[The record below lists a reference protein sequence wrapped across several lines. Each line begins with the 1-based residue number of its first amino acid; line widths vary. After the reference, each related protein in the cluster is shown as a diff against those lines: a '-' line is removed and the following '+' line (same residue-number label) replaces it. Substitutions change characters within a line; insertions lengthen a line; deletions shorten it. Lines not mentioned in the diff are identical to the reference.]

1 MLTCEVLEM
10 NFVNPVQ
17 ALENAQGT
25 VLTDPAIAHARKLLA
40 DLGLDLDHVP
50 ERAGRSAQAA
60 LDWANSGAMALTG
73 DASGPPQ
80 LAPGPLAS
88 AARGAGLVIEALTSE
103 TANAS
108 DTSSGPFAKRD
119 WAALLGER
127 AAIDGLIRNGQQSA
141 GGAAR
146 LLETEDGWIALNLP
160 RDDDWSLLPAWLA
173 SEGSSPPW
181 VSPFGESGGYGDGD
195 AEMTVAWEALAACVR
210 KRRAE
215 VLVERGRLMGLAV
228 ANAPRTLP
236 ESPAFRI
243 SFGSV
248 GTPVPG
254 GSDFPALRGPAPSSP
269 RRLRILDL
277 TSLWAGPLAT
287 SLLAEAG
294 ANVLKIEAPERPDG
308 ARGGSKAFFDLINAG
323 KRGAALDLRDQG
335 DRKVFEKLLAGADVV
350 FESARPRGLK
360 QLGYDAEEWV
370 RARPGRLW
378 TSITGYGRQH
388 EWIAFGDDAA
398 VAAGLAWPPKSGTHQ
413 DASPVSQSP
422 YFCADAVADPLTG
435 LHAAAIVLA
444 HLKLGRGGLL
454 DLALQDI
461 AAYCAGPTASEDF
474 ASVVGT
480 NQKGWTLKLEDG
492 DHAIALP
499 RARSSRGVAPKL
511 GAPSKALLAQWT
523 NGSC

>member
-1 MLTCEVLEM
+1 M
-10 NFVNPVQ
+10 NFSKPVQ
-17 ALENAQGT
+17 APENVQGT
-25 VLTDPAIAHARKLLA
+25 VLTDPAITHARKLLA
-40 DLGLDLDHVP
+40 DLGLDLDHVA
-50 ERAGRSAQAA
+50 ERAGRPAQAA
-60 LDWANSGAMALTG
+60 LDWADSGAMALTG

-103 TANAS
+103 TANAWDS
-108 DTSSGPFAKRD
+108 SSGPFAKRD

-173 SEGSSPPW
+173 SETSSPSW
-181 VSPFGESGGYGDGD
+181 VSSFRGIGGD
-195 AEMTVAWEALAACVR
+195 ADTTAAWEDLAACVR

-228 ANAPRTLP
+228 SNAPQTLP
-236 ESPAFRI
+236 EAPACRI

-248 GTPVPG
+248 GIPVSG
-254 GSDFPALRGPAPSSP
+254 GSDLPALGGSAPSSP
-269 RRLRILDL
+269 RQLRILDL

-287 SLLAEAG
+287 SILAEAG
-294 ANVLKIEAPERPDG
+294 ANVLKIEAPQRPDG
-308 ARGGSKAFFDLINAG
+308 ARGGSRAFFDLMNAG

-335 DRKVFEKLLAGADVV
+335 DRKVFDKLLAGADVV

-360 QLGYDAEEWV
+360 QLGYDAEKWL

-398 VAAGLAWPPKSGTHQ
+398 VAAGLAWPAKSGS
-413 DASPVSQSP
+413 DNKASPISESP
-422 YFCADAVADPLTG
+422 YFCADAVADPLMG

-454 DLALQDI
+454 DLALQDV
-461 AAYCAGPTASEDF
+461 AAYCAGPTVSEDF
-474 ASVVGT
+474 APIVGT
-480 NQKGWTLKLEDG
+480 NEKGWTLKLEDG
-492 DHAIALP
+492 DHPIALP

-511 GAPSKALLAQWT
+511 GAPSRALLAQWT

>member
-1 MLTCEVLEM
+1 M
-10 NFVNPVQ
+10 NFSKPVQ
-17 ALENAQGT
+17 APENAQGT
-25 VLTDPAIAHARKLLA
+25 VLTDPAITHARKLLA
-40 DLGLDLDHVP
+40 DLGLDLDHVA
-50 ERAGRSAQAA
+50 ERAGGPAQAA
-60 LDWANSGAMALTG
+60 LDWADSGAMALTG

-88 AARGAGLVIEALTSE
+88 AARGAGLVIEALASE

-173 SEGSSPPW
+173 SEASSPSW
-181 VSPFGESGGYGDGD
+181 VSPFRESGGD
-195 AEMTVAWEALAACVR
+195 ADMTVAWEDLAACVR

-248 GTPVPG
+248 GIPVPG
-254 GSDFPALRGPAPSSP
+254 GADFAALRGSSPLSP

-287 SLLAEAG
+287 SILAEAG
-294 ANVLKIEAPERPDG
+294 ANVLKVEAPQRPDG
-308 ARGGSKAFFDLINAG
+308 ARGGSKAFFDLMNAG

-335 DRKVFEKLLAGADVV
+335 DRKVFEKLLARADVV

-388 EWIAFGDDAA
+388 EWAAFGDDAA
-398 VAAGLAWPPKSGTHQ
+398 VAAGLAWPAKSASHNE
-413 DASPVSQSP
+413 ASPISQSP

-454 DLALQDI
+454 DLALQDV
-461 AAYCAGPTASEDF
+461 AAYCARPTVSEDF
-474 ASVVGT
+474 APIVGIH
-480 NQKGWTLKLEDG
+480 QKGWMLKLEDG
-492 DHAIALP
+492 DHPIALP

-511 GAPSKALLAQWT
+511 GAPSRALLAQWT
-523 NGSC
+523 SGSC

>member
-1 MLTCEVLEM
+1 M
-10 NFVNPVQ
+10 NFSKPVQ
-17 ALENAQGT
+17 APENAQGT
-25 VLTDPAIAHARKLLA
+25 VLTDPAITHARKLLA
-40 DLGLDLDHVP
+40 DLGLDLDHVA
-50 ERAGRSAQAA
+50 ERAGRPAQAA
-60 LDWANSGAMALTG
+60 LDWADSGAMALTG

-108 DTSSGPFAKRD
+108 DNSLGPFAKRD

-146 LLETEDGWIALNLP
+146 LLEAEDGWVAINLP

-173 SEGSSPPW
+173 SEEFSPPG
-181 VSPFGESGGYGDGD
+181 VSPFKESGGAAG
-195 AEMTVAWEALAACVR
+195 MTVAWEALAACVR

-215 VLVERGRLMGLAV
+215 VLVERGRLIGLAV
-228 ANAPRTLP
+228 AHAPRALP

-248 GTPVPG
+248 CTPVPG
-254 GSDFPALRGPAPSSP
+254 GSDFSDRRGPTPSP
-269 RRLRILDL
+269 QRRLRILDL

-287 SLLAEAG
+287 SILAEAG
-294 ANVLKIEAPERPDG
+294 ANVLKIEAPQRPDG
-308 ARGGSKAFFDLINAG
+308 ARGGSKAFFDLMNAG

-335 DRKVFEKLLAGADVV
+335 DREVFEKLLARADVV

-360 QLGYDAEEWV
+360 QFGYDAEEWV

-398 VAAGLAWPPKSGTHQ
+398 VAAGLAWPAKSESPNE
-413 DASPVSQSP
+413 ASPPSRSP

-454 DLALQDI
+454 DLALKDVS
-461 AAYCAGPTASEDF
+461 AYCAGPTASKDF
-474 ASVVGT
+474 APIVGT

-499 RARSSRGVAPKL
+499 RARPSRGVAPKL
-511 GAPSKALLAQWT
+511 GAPSKALLAEWT
-523 NGSC
+523 NDSC